1 MKKKI
6 LIQFRCTLISYTV
19 VCWIFSLQSCL
30 LLLFMFAAVHDETK
44 KDWVE

>member
-6 LIQFRCTLISYTV
+6 LIQFRCTLISYSV
-19 VCWIFSLQSCL
+19 VFWIFSLQSFL
-30 LLLFMFAAVHDETK
+30 LLLFMFAAVHDEME